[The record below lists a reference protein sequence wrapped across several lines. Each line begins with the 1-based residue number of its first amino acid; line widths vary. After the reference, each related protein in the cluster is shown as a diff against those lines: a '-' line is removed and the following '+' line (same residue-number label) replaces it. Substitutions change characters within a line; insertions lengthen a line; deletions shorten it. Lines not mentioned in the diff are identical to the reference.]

1 MQADVKSRGKKSK
14 EMSGEWYP
22 GERGNFTSVH
32 PACIVS
38 FDSVKY

>member
-14 EMSGEWYP
+14 AMSGERYP
-22 GERGNFTSVH
+22 GERGKFTSVH
-32 PACIVS
+32 PVCLVS

>member
-1 MQADVKSRGKKSK
+1 MQVDVKSRGKKSK
-14 EMSGEWYP
+14 AMFGERYP

-32 PACIVS
+32 PAYIVS